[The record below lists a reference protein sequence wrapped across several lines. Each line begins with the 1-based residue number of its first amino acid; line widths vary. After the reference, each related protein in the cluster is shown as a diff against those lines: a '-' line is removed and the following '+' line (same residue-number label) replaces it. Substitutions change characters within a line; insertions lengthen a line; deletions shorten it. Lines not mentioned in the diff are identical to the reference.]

1 MVYFQ
6 KKITLYLS
14 TPPPP
19 LKWNFPLFFESFPNG
34 HGFWVTFKVLKIMF
48 PTLVSYQS
56 PNQIVFTYS
65 NHFLLILFK
74 AILNLEL
81 DSFLSIPILHK
92 HQDKTKILTR
102 RRTSSIFYEPE
113 KETTEGKL

>member
-1 MVYFQ
+1 MDFGP
-6 KKITLYLS
+6 T
-14 TPPPP
+14 
-19 LKWNFPLFFESFPNG
+19 FE
-34 HGFWVTFKVLKIMF
+34 VLKIMF
-48 PTLVSYQS
+48 PTLVLCQS

-65 NHFLLILFK
+65 NHFLIILFK
-74 AILNLEL
+74 AILNLEI